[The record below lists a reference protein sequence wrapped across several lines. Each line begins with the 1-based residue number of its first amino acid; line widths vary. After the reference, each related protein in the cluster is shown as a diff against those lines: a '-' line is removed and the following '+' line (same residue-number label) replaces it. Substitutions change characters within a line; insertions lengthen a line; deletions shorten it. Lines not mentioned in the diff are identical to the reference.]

1 MKILILEDEKTIRN
15 ALRFALKKAGH
26 DVQEYENPLK
36 AAEMF
41 DKTRFDLLIVDLM
54 LPHLPG
60 YEFISMLQSRQQLVP
75 TIVLTSHPETA
86 RELIDFEALNDIR
99 LEIISKDLPFRTI
112 IERIQHFLMPI
123 YTK

>member
-1 MKILILEDEKTIRN
+1 M
-15 ALRFALKKAGH
+15 
-26 DVQEYENPLK
+26 
-36 AAEMF
+36 
-41 DKTRFDLLIVDLM
+41 
-54 LPHLPG
+54 
-60 YEFISMLQSRQQLVP
+60 P

-86 RELIDFEALNDIR
+86 RELIDFEALNDIK